1 METVYVEKK
10 FYVRKEKTKT
20 HKCSRKFMC
29 ERNYIFRLG
38 SGAML
43 LYRLGSEGSVEGVTI
58 SSDGSANGFAA
69 AAPQTPPAMAAF

>member
-1 METVYVEKK
+1 
-10 FYVRKEKTKT
+10 
-20 HKCSRKFMC
+20 
-29 ERNYIFRLG
+29 
-38 SGAML
+38 ML